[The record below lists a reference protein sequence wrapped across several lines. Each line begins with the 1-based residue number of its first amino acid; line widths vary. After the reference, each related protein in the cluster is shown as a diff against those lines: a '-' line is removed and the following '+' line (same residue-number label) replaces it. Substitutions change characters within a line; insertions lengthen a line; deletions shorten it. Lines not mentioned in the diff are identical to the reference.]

1 MGSTVKTA
9 SVELTQQEANLVLRA
24 MEVLGE
30 EHHTAVGLAR
40 ERGLDLIE
48 VAKVIDRVWNKVF
61 DAGRAQGFGN
71 LECGMSD
78 AQTHDPFDYPEEDDV
93 TGYPV

>member
-1 MGSTVKTA
+1 MTSAVKTA
-9 SVELTQQEANLVLRA
+9 AVSLTQEEANLVLRA
-24 MEVLGE
+24 MELLGE
-30 EHHTAVGLAR
+30 AFAGSVEAFAGSMEAEHVET
-40 ERGLDLIE
+40 
-48 VAKVIDRVWNKVF
+48 IDKIWNKVF
-61 DAGRAQGFGN
+61 DAGLEQGFGN

>member
-1 MGSTVKTA
+1 
-9 SVELTQQEANLVLRA
+9 

-30 EHHTAVGLAR
+30 EHHLV
-40 ERGLDLIE
+40 E

-71 LECGMSD
+71 PKCDMSD

>member
-1 MGSTVKTA
+1 VGSTVKTA

-24 MEVLGE
+24 MELLGE
-30 EHHTAVGLAR
+30 AFAGSSQAFAGSMEAEHVET
-40 ERGLDLIE
+40 
-48 VAKVIDRVWNKVF
+48 IDKIWNKVF
-61 DAGRAQGFGN
+61 DAGLEQGFGN